1 MLIGSYLVST
11 KLNFSGMPNE
21 QKQSNTLYSTII
33 IHQNDQFWPLFN
45 LRKDRHVGVEHCD
58 FWWSVGIVFY
68 TKRVALTGLRYT
80 SSLDTMV
87 KAYFYVLF
95 MPEKGIA
102 YLHLWRQFSK
112 SKTLCVQPKNAF
124 GQCTVKILPYFGLLI
139 RPDNFTNRTHYEYS
153 CTFAWFFLSYVVSDK
168 KCFTLIIIPKRW
180 RPYITSSG
188 SLFSPTL
195 GCHEFDPFPLS
206 HHFVI
211 K

>member
-45 LRKDRHVGVEHCD
+45 LRRDIHVGVEHCD

-68 TKRVALTGLRYT
+68 TKRVALTVLRYI
-80 SSLDTMV
+80 SSLQWLKLT
-87 KAYFYVLF
+87 F
-95 MPEKGIA
+95 MSYSCQEKGIA

-124 GQCTVKILPYFGLLI
+124 GQCTVKILPYFGLMI
-139 RPDNFTNRTHYEYS
+139 RPDNFTNSDTLWVFMYF
-153 CTFAWFFLSYVVSDK
+153 CVVFFYH
-168 KCFTLIIIPKRW
+168 T
-180 RPYITSSG
+180 
-188 SLFSPTL
+188 
-195 GCHEFDPFPLS
+195 
-206 HHFVI
+206 
-211 K
+211 